1 MKDYRLSEIKEICEE
16 KCNSCS
22 LKEIPCKSCKMQEIC
37 KTLNWQK
44 YYRGFSPNNWEL
56 EPRDMIDLPC
66 KQALGKAFMAYKWEV
81 FFRLKDGVIG
91 SKLFDTEPEA
101 DAFLAGLKGG
111 KQ

>member
-44 YYRGFSPNNWEL
+44 YHRGFSPNNWKL
-56 EPRDMIDLPC
+56 EPRDIIELPC
-66 KQALGKAFMAYKWEV
+66 KGIVHSSLGDAL
-81 FFRLKDGVIG
+81 VICYRNHNG
-91 SKLFDTEPEA
+91 EILIMPFTEEETA
-101 DAFLAGLKGG
+101 NKFLEELKGAS
-111 KQ
+111 K